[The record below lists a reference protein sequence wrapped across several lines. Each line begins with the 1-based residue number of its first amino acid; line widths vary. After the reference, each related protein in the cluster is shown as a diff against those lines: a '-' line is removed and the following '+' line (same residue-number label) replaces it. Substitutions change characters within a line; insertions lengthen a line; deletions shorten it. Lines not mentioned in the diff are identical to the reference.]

1 LLTGYNKRRK
11 LYNVPETAELSAGT
25 NTSAAG
31 VNQSTTTFPV
41 LTNRNYRLF
50 FGGQF
55 ISVIGTW
62 LQIVA
67 QAWLVLQHTSSP
79 FLIGMVAALATL
91 PSLMFALFGGV
102 LVDRYDKKK
111 ILYCTQAANMILA
124 LTFGILTMAD
134 VIDIWIISVMAFL
147 MGTINAVDAP
157 ARQAFVSTIVSKNQL
172 ASAIALNSGMFN
184 AARAIGPAIAG
195 VLIASVGSGPAFL
208 LNGVSYLSVLVAL
221 RFIHFHHEPVTKRDK
236 PLRAIVNGV
245 KYTFTHPLIRTLIV
259 FTGVLSIFGWSYST
273 LVPLMAK
280 TVFMVEARGLGYL
293 YTATGLGSLLATFF
307 VGAYARKFPPI
318 AFILGG
324 NIMLSV
330 ALVIFSVNTNF
341 AFALVLLFM
350 IGMGLLSQAATINT
364 LIQTVVRD
372 DYRGRV
378 MSVYVLMFLGFAPL
392 GNFEVGFLTE
402 HFGIALTLIVNACI
416 VLTFGLLVFR
426 YRIRIRNSFENYK
439 KRTEVTGG

>member
-1 LLTGYNKRRK
+1 MHTENNKRRK

-25 NTSAAG
+25 NTTAPGVKKSTSA
-31 VNQSTTTFPV
+31 FPAFS
-41 LTNRNYRLF
+41 NRNYRLF

-79 FLIGMVAALATL
+79 FLIGMVAASATL

-102 LVDRYDKKK
+102 LVDRYNKKK

-124 LTFGILTMAD
+124 LTFGILTIANMA
-134 VIDIWIISVMAFL
+134 DIWIIGVMAFL
-147 MGTINAVDAP
+147 MGTINAIDAP
-157 ARQAFVSTIVSKNQL
+157 ARQAFVSTIVNKDQL

-195 VLIASVGSGPAFL
+195 LLIASVGSGPAFL
-208 LNGVSYLSVLVAL
+208 LNGMSYLGVLVAL
-221 RFIHFHHEPVTKRDK
+221 RFIQYHHEPATKRDK
-236 PLRAIVNGV
+236 PLRAIVNGIR
-245 KYTFTHPLIRTLIV
+245 YTFTHPLIRTLIV

-280 TVFMVEARGLGYL
+280 TVFKVEATGLGYL

-307 VGAYARKFPPI
+307 VGAFSKRFPPI
-318 AFILGG
+318 VFVFGG
-324 NIMLSV
+324 NLILAV
-330 ALVIFSVNTNF
+330 ALVLFSLNTNF
-341 AFALVLLFM
+341 SLALIFLFM
-350 IGMGLLSQAATINT
+350 IGMGLLSQAAMMNT

-378 MSVYVLMFLGFAPL
+378 MSVYVLMFLGFAPV

-402 HFGIALTLIVNACI
+402 HFGISFTLIVNACI
-416 VLTFGLLVFR
+416 VLAFGLLVFR
-426 YRIRIRNSFENYK
+426 FRKRIRSSFEDYK
-439 KRTEVTGG
+439 KRTEITGN